1 MALNSMVVFHFLAGL
16 CTGSFSAALLQP
28 ADLLKTRVQQSDSN
42 TLLSTFH
49 EIAKGPRPLKQLWR
63 GTIPSV
69 IRTGVGSA
77 LYFSILDGLRH
88 HIARSNVP
96 PVVAVV
102 ETLKGRSEH
111 HSSSLPK
118 LSNLANLTSGSIAR
132 VSAGFIMTPVTVIK
146 VRYESNLYSYKSI
159 MSAASSI
166 FSTEGIR
173 GFFSGFGATALRD
186 TPYAGLYVLFYEQ
199 SKSRLGKLQ
208 KASSMQ
214 EVSPVD
220 SKMSGGVAAAVNFG
234 SGVVAACLAATI
246 TNPFDAMKTRM
257 QLLPETYRTMVKAGP
272 RMVREGGL
280 ASLFDGLG
288 LRIGRKAV
296 SSALT
301 WTLYEELVR
310 RAGMR
315 WQNKDSES

>member
-1 MALNSMVVFHFLAGL
+1 MMLMADPHSCKSTLRMDGAEID
-16 CTGSFSAALLQP
+16 
-28 ADLLKTRVQQSDSN
+28 DLLKTRVQQSHSS
-42 TLLSTFH
+42 TLLSTFS
-49 EIAKGPRPLKQLWR
+49 EIVKGPRSLRQLWR
-63 GTIPSV
+63 GTTPSV
-69 IRTGVGSA
+69 IRTGLGSA

-88 HIARSNVP
+88 HVARSNLP
-96 PVVAVV
+96 PVAVV
-102 ETLKGRSEH
+102 VEALKRREEH
-111 HSSSLPK
+111 PSSSVPK
-118 LSNLANLTSGSIAR
+118 SSNLANLTSGAIAR

-146 VRYESNLYSYKSI
+146 VRYESSLYSYKSI
-159 MSAASSI
+159 MNAASSI
-166 FSTEGIR
+166 SSTEGIR

-186 TPYAGLYVLFYEQ
+186 APYAGLYVLFYEQ
-199 SKSRLGKLQ
+199 SKSRLSKLQ
-208 KASSMQ
+208 KPSFVE
-214 EVSPVD
+214 EVSTANSD
-220 SKMSGGVAAAVNFG
+220 MSGGVAAAVNFG

-257 QLLPETYRTMVKAGP
+257 QLLPERYRTMVKAGP

-288 LRIGRKAV
+288 LRIGRKAI

-310 RAGMR
+310 RAGIR